1 MVRQRSRTMTNL
13 KIAVLLA
20 ALALASWRPMKEQ
33 KAQIVRAV
41 AAAAMNSVVKAQS
54 ADAQMSKPGVQPRIQ
69 APVRARVA
77 SRVESRI
84 EKKLAV
90 RVERMSKQKDEHRDC
105 TCRRSKEEVLE
116 DVVTVFVGS

>member
-1 MVRQRSRTMTNL
+1 MTNL
-13 KIAVLLA
+13 KIAILLA

-33 KAQIVRAV
+33 KAQMVRAV

-54 ADAQMSKPGVQPRIQ
+54 ADAQMSKPAVQPRII
-69 APVRARVA
+69 APVRARIPSRA
-77 SRVESRI
+77 ESRV

-90 RVERMSKQKDEHRDC
+90 RVEPGPKQKDVHRDC
-105 TCRRSKEEVLE
+105 TCRRSTEDVIE